1 MMENTC
7 YLLGIDMFQHIAKG
21 YPCWGYDLFMILPL
35 LFVTVIVFYWVFI
48 LAQMFIQK
56 DENVR
61 KIPLKKWISLIV
73 LTVFC
78 FLLIAFEV
86 TVIKVKHDKVFKELR
101 PQEKEEHEKMMP
113 IDCHWE
119 CLYTDRYIYVYT
131 ELL

>member
-1 MMENTC
+1 
-7 YLLGIDMFQHIAKG
+7 
-21 YPCWGYDLFMILPL
+21 
-35 LFVTVIVFYWVFI
+35 
-48 LAQMFIQK
+48 MFIQK

-61 KIPLKKWISLIV
+61 KIPLKKWILLTI

-78 FLLIAFEV
+78 FLLITFEV

-101 PQEKEEHEKMMP
+101 LDEKEEHEKMIP
-113 IDCHWE
+113 IGCHWE

>member
-35 LFVTVIVFYWVFI
+35 LFVTLIVFCWIFI
-48 LAQMFIQK
+48 FAQMFIQK

-86 TVIKVKHDKVFKELR
+86 TVIKVKHDNSADLLSEENTCYFEFVLDPWWKVFK
-101 PQEKEEHEKMMP
+101 KSFISK
-113 IDCHWE
+113 
-119 CLYTDRYIYVYT
+119 
-131 ELL
+131 